1 MGECLERREEAGV
14 PDESL
19 TAGGRAGSRDGLFV
33 TSGQAHAATWTSS
46 TSTNASSK
54 DPGGIDAYSNLMK
67 DGKIYYGVLFQ
78 ASGEWL
84 AMADSLADGHA
95 ARAEVIVVDQNGKF
109 MDSDTFYASTADG
122 AVWLNLGAPDGTGD
136 IPEGYE
142 VRIGVC
148 INETTTCPGGSTAS
162 PELDSVGDL
171 GVSRYGSVINGH
183 ARGCSKGPCD
193 CRGVRCPSVPVSV
206 SKSRL

>member
-1 MGECLERREEAGV
+1 LSVGKKLGLRTRVLLPAGV
-14 PDESL
+14 L
-19 TAGGRAGSRDGLFV
+19 AAAMGLFI

-67 DGKIYYGVLFQ
+67 DGEIYYRVLFQ

-84 AMADSLADGHA
+84 AMADTLADGHA

-109 MDSDTFYASTADG
+109 MDSDTFYSSTADE
-122 AVWLNLGAPDGTGD
+122 AVWINLGTPDGTGD

-142 VRIGVC
+142 VRIRVC
-148 INETTTCPGGSTAS
+148 INETTTCSWW
-162 PELDSVGDL
+162 EY
-171 GVSRYGSVINGH
+171 GV
-183 ARGCSKGPCD
+183 A
-193 CRGVRCPSVPVSV
+193 
-206 SKSRL
+206 